1 MVLTRIKHYKRNTDM
16 TTTMEH
22 PAVATKPRK
31 AKQYASEFEKNLMV
45 DNLRAAVEIYGKDR
59 LRKEFKSRKRQSTFM
74 FHSSPTIKRKNLGH
88 Y

>member
-1 MVLTRIKHYKRNTDM
+1 M

-59 LRKEFKSRKRQSTFM
+59 IRKEFKSRKR
-74 FHSSPTIKRKNLGH
+74 
-88 Y
+88 